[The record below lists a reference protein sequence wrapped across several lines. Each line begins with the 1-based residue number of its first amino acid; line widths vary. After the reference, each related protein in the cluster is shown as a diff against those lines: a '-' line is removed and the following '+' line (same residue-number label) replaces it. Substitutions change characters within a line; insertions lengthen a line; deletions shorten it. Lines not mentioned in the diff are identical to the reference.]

1 MITTVSIYLTYR
13 AATDTDNFKT
23 NIDDCENK
31 EQALNIVARQNLFY
45 STTFIMNMI
54 VMFIYW
60 IFLHK
65 DALNYFKIDGVSK
78 FLPIN
83 IYTGRVI
90 YLYTVHTIPALACL
104 SNVLITNCLMKINL
118 FLIIFSI
125 GGIFGIVSYIFSMK
139 TGIVLYWFLDPKL
152 GLIIFSF
159 NSITCSL

>member
-1 MITTVSIYLTYR
+1 M
-13 AATDTDNFKT
+13 
-23 NIDDCENK
+23 
-31 EQALNIVARQNLFY
+31 
-45 STTFIMNMI
+45 M

-159 NSITCSL
+159 NITVIVLLAYLAYYLACRLERIFKPKLGIRRAKKG